1 MFKNRKTLFG
11 CFSAVV
17 GGSCLCV
24 VLFMFI
30 LLSSCHVNKP
40 LVASGLPD
48 PDKAFQTGTA
58 HGYQV
63 YIWECYRDKRI
74 AIYTFVGFY
83 AGAYKRE
90 EVACGELTK
99 IEKTLTNEKQWE
111 LDSKKFWGTTSKSK

>member
-1 MFKNRKTLFG
+1 MLKNRKTLFG
-11 CFSAVV
+11 CISAVI

-24 VLFMFI
+24 VLFGFI

-48 PDKAFQTGTA
+48 PDKAFYTGMP

-63 YIWECYRDKRI
+63 YIWECYRNKRI
-74 AIYTFVGFY
+74 AIYTFIGMY
-83 AGAYKRE
+83 AGAYERE

-99 IEKTLTNEKQWE
+99 IEKTWANKKQGE
-111 LDSKKFWGTTSKSK
+111 LDPKQFWGTSSKPK